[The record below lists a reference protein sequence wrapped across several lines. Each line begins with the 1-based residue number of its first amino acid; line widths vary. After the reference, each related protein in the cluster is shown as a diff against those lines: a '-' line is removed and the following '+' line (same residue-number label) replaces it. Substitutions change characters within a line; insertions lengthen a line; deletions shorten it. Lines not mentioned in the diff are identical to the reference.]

1 MKHQLF
7 LCHFFENDF
16 PVRISLTFGLPLFR
30 PLLMITIVIVISI
43 KSKTSGKLQ
52 TFRYKIQF
60 LVQSCIRLNYVLP
73 LLIITSLCS
82 NYPWISTLTCSSG
95 RNSSVRK
102 NHWHINRCLSHYRL
116 PQCIRTKSRIILSRK
131 PA

>member
-60 LVQSCIRLNYVLP
+60 LIQSRIRLNYVLP
-73 LLIITSLCS
+73 LLIITGLCS
-82 NYPWISTLTCSSG
+82 NYPWISTFTCSCS

-102 NHWHINRCLSHYRL
+102 NHRHINRCLSHYGL
-116 PQCIRTKSRIILSRK
+116 PQCIRAKSWIILSRK